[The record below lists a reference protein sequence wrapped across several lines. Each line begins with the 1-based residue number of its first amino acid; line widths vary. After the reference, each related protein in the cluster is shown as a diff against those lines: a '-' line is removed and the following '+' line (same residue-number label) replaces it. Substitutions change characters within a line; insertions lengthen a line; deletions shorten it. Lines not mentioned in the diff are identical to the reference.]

1 MKRANL
7 SFTIIGVALML
18 LAATACQ
25 HVRAASASNWSVD
38 CASKAVFTW
47 QGMVIDA
54 DGNPVKPGDYSLVYC
69 YYEGS
74 DLIGCCTT
82 STTVAAEGAAT
93 ADIKLAQPIW
103 EDTFKLASSPIAET
117 FDDLWLEIT
126 VNGVVVSPRTSMT
139 GVTVAVVEELHRT
152 QQKLEEKVQRID
164 ALEAQLRE
172 LQAFRTRVVAAMRTL
187 AETLEVQQQKAKG
200 DSKK

>member
-1 MKRANL
+1 MKRVNFSL
-7 SFTIIGVALML
+7 TVIGAVLLLMVVAIG
-18 LAATACQ
+18 Q
-25 HVRAASASNWSVD
+25 HVSARSASNWVLD
-38 CASKAVFTW
+38 CESRAIFTW
-47 QGMVIDA
+47 QGTVTDA

-103 EDTFKLASSPIAET
+103 EDTFKLASSPTAEA

-126 VNGVVVSPRTSMT
+126 VNGVVVSPRTSVT

-152 QQKLEEKVQRID
+152 QQILEKKVQRID
-164 ALEAQLRE
+164 TLEAQLIE